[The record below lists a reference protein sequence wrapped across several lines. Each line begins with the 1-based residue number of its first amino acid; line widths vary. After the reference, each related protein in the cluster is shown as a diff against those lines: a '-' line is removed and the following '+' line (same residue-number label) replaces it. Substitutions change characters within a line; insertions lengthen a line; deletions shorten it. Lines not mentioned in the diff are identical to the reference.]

1 VGYSIPSKVNTGTIF
16 ANSFFSKRLTMDNEP
31 FLPSSSSDEAS
42 TATVDAAVVNRAYFS
57 LHDKVALCLE
67 AERRVNAEK
76 SLSLKAFCREKELQP
91 SQLRRWQKNV
101 VTMNKVLNNTTKKK
115 VKKVCTIGRPS
126 RLEKI
131 RDKLIP
137 WIETFMVEGKT
148 LSIRLVAL
156 QAKRYD
162 RSLRRMK
169 RYTVFAMVR
178 RFLKSNGI
186 VIRQTTH
193 KSQDDPKTKHDTAH
207 AFQTTTR
214 ALMNQTNRSNAF
226 IINMDQ
232 TPYNPKDTQAKTLAK
247 RGARTV
253 TAREIKTSVGR
264 VSALL
269 AVCADGT
276 KLPPLIVMKGK
287 AGGSIE
293 REFKDFPNTC
303 KFIVQDNAWT
313 DERVML
319 YWVDNILKPY
329 VEQAPPG
336 VVPYLLLDKYKCHY
350 QGSVANAIEDIGVEW
365 DIIPGGCT
373 SLVQPI
379 DVGIGKPWKYRMRNR
394 LEEWTTT
401 TTTADRIK
409 PKEARLLIA
418 NWAAEAWAALPN
430 DIVYNSWRHHPFSYF
445 PDQPTREG
453 SFFDEEVAYSDDDDE
468 EGNED
473 NESSEEDENLVVEML

>member
-1 VGYSIPSKVNTGTIF
+1 MEEEEFVPSADDGSAGTV
-16 ANSFFSKRLTMDNEP
+16 E
-31 FLPSSSSDEAS
+31 
-42 TATVDAAVVNRAYFS
+42 AAVVNRTYTS
-57 LHDKVALCLE
+57 LHDKIGLCLE

-76 SLSLKAFCREKELQP
+76 ELSLKAFCREHHLQP
-91 SQLRRWQKNV
+91 SQLRRWQKNLV
-101 VTMNKVLNNTTKKK
+101 KMKSMLDETTRKKA
-115 VKKVCTIGRPS
+115 KKVCTLGRPS

-137 WIETFMVEGKT
+137 WIESFMVDGKT
-148 LSIRLVAL
+148 LSIRLVSI

-178 RFLKSNGI
+178 RFLRSNGI

-193 KSQDDPKTKHDTAH
+193 KSQDDPRTKHETAH
-207 AFQTTTR
+207 AFLATTR
-214 ALMNQTNRSNAF
+214 ALICQSNRSNAF

-247 RGARTV
+247 RGAKTV
-253 TAREIKTSVGR
+253 NAREMKTSVGR

-276 KLPPLIVMKGK
+276 KLMPLIVMKGK
-287 AGGSIE
+287 VGGSIE
-293 REFKDFPNTC
+293 REFKDFPTSC
-303 KFIVQDNAWT
+303 KFIIQDNAWT

-319 YWVDNILKPY
+319 YWVDNVLRPY
-329 VEQAPPG
+329 VEKAPAG
-336 VVPYLLLDKYKCHY
+336 IVPYLLLDKYKCHY
-350 QGSVANAIEDIGVEW
+350 QGSVANAIEDLGVEW

-373 SLVQPI
+373 GLVQPI

-394 LEEWTTT
+394 VEEWTMTRTT
-401 TTTADRIK
+401 DRVK
-409 PKEARLLIA
+409 PKETRLLIA
-418 NWAAEAWAALPN
+418 EWAAEAWERLPN

-445 PDQPTREG
+445 PDEPSRET
-453 SFFDEEVAYSDDDDE
+453 SFLDDGIAYSDEDEDDDE
-468 EGNED
+468 DDNQDEDED
-473 NESSEEDENLVVEML
+473 NEEDEDLVVEKL

>member
-1 VGYSIPSKVNTGTIF
+1 VGYSIPSKFATGMIF
-16 ANSFFSKRLTMDNEP
+16 ANSFFSKRLTMDKDAFIP
-31 FLPSSSSDEAS
+31 SSSDEDS
-42 TATVDAAVVNRAYFS
+42 TGTVEAAVVNRTYKS
-57 LHDKVALCLE
+57 IHDKIGLCLE

-76 SLSLKAFCREKELQP
+76 ELSLKAFCREHDLQP
-91 SQLRRWQKNV
+91 SQLRRWQKNIV
-101 VTMNKVLNNTTKKK
+101 RMKSMLEDTTKKK
-115 VKKVCTIGRPS
+115 AKKVCTVGRPS

-137 WIETFMVEGKT
+137 WIESFMVEGKT
-148 LSIRLVAL
+148 LSIRLVSI

-178 RFLKSNGI
+178 RFLRSNGI

-193 KSQDDPKTKHDTAH
+193 KSQDDPRTKHETAH
-207 AFQTTTR
+207 AFLSTTC
-214 ALMNQTNRSNAF
+214 ALMRQTNRSNAF

-232 TPYNPKDTQAKTLAK
+232 TPYNPKDTQAKTLARK
-247 RGARTV
+247 GAKTV

-293 REFKDFPNTC
+293 RELKDFPTSC

-319 YWVDNILKPY
+319 FWVDNVLRPY
-329 VEQAPPG
+329 VQTAPAG
-336 VVPYLLLDKYKCHY
+336 IVPYLLLDKYKCHY
-350 QGSVANAIEDIGVEW
+350 QGSVANAIEDLGVEW

-394 LEEWTTT
+394 MEEWVMMQTT
-401 TTTADRIK
+401 DRVK

-418 NWAAEAWAALPN
+418 NWAADAWDRLPN
-430 DIVYNSWRHHPFSYF
+430 DVVFNSWRKHPFSYF
-445 PDQPTREG
+445 PGEPTREG
-453 SFFDEEVAYSDDDDE
+453 SFLDDNIEYSDDDDDNADADNND
-468 EGNED
+468 GND
-473 NESSEEDENLVVEML
+473 DIDGDLMVEML